1 MKKFI
6 IKRLVQLIPIIIGIT
21 LLSFLLVNVSN
32 TDAIDMLE
40 ANRGTTIS
48 EEQKN
53 ELREELGL
61 DQPVIVRYVVWLKGV
76 ITGNMG
82 NSYISG
88 KPVFA
93 TFISKL
99 PATIYLCVVS
109 ILLTLI
115 ISLPLGIVAAVNKN
129 RCIDYIIRLLSFLG
143 NSMPNFFAAIML
155 IYIFALKLN
164 LLPVMG
170 MNAGIKSVIL
180 PAVTLAIAMSSRYI
194 RQIRTA
200 VINELQKDYVQG
212 AIARGVG
219 RLKIITGSVLK
230 SSLLTIIT
238 LLALSIGSLL
248 GGTAAGVKCVILAPT
263 TMLTPQGVRI
273 KTDMR
278 DAYMIAQCLSYG
290 GYHAVYIPTE
300 ADDSVKE
307 YLRMRNDHK
316 LALKK
321 IKQQINAFCIRHG
334 FCYDGT
340 KWTLAHLNWL
350 KKLEITNEL
359 YRETLDEY
367 MASYEE
373 QEAKIERYDKRIEEI
388 AEQTKYYDK
397 VKKMKCFLGIK
408 THTALSLIVETGEFE
423 RFAKGNQ
430 YASYLGLAPGENS
443 SSDSIH
449 RLGITKAGNS
459 HLRQLLI
466 EASSG
471 ICKGAVGHKSKEL
484 RARQNGNT
492 AEVIAYADKAN
503 TRLRSRYYK
512 FIRHGK
518 KRNVAVAAIARELAC
533 FVLGMMTDNIEMKA
547 A

>member
-1 MKKFI
+1 MKRILKI
-6 IKRLVQLIPIIIGIT
+6 GMDVHTTNYTLCAMEPIIGE
-21 LLSFLLVNVSN
+21 
-32 TDAIDMLE
+32 DD
-40 ANRGTTIS
+40 R
-48 EEQKN
+48 
-53 ELREELGL
+53 
-61 DQPVIVRYVVWLKGV
+61 
-76 ITGNMG
+76 
-82 NSYISG
+82 
-88 KPVFA
+88 VFA
-93 TFISKL
+93 TIKVTPDYKNILMFIENLKMKL
-99 PATIYLCVVS
+99 GLNDEYDIQCGYEAGCLGY
-109 ILLTLI
+109 
-115 ISLPLGIVAAVNKN
+115 SLYNHL
-129 RCIDYIIRLLSFLG
+129 
-143 NSMPNFFAAIML
+143 
-155 IYIFALKLN
+155 
-164 LLPVMG
+164 
-170 MNAGIKSVIL
+170 
-180 PAVTLAIAMSSRYI
+180 
-194 RQIRTA
+194 
-200 VINELQKDYVQG
+200 
-212 AIARGVG
+212 
-219 RLKIITGSVLK
+219 
-230 SSLLTIIT
+230 
-238 LLALSIGSLL
+238 
-248 GGTAAGVKCVILAPT
+248 TAAGVKCVILAPT

-334 FCYDGT
+334 FCYAGT
-340 KWTLAHLNWL
+340 KWTLAHLKWL

-388 AEQTKYYDK
+388 AGQTKYHDK
-397 VKKMKCFLGIK
+397 VKKLECFLGIK
-408 THTALSLIVETGEFE
+408 THTALSLIVETGDFG

-466 EASSG
+466 EASGG
-471 ICKGAVGHKSKEL
+471 ICKGAVGNKSKEL
-484 RARQNGNT
+484 RARQNGNK

-533 FVLGMMTDNIEMKA
+533 FVWGMMTDNIEMKA